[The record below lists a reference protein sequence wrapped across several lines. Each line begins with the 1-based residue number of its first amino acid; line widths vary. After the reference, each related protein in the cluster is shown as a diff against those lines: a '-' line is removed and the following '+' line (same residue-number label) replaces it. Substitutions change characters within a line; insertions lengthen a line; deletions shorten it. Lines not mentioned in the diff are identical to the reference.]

1 MDQRFHPTRDR
12 RVWQGPGQISRSRLA
27 DRSDPPRM
35 HSRPLVFLHPF
46 AVHLAAARRQRL
58 HKGSFHRSG
67 RLFARADAC
76 LSAAGESKTEGG
88 SKYRTIFHPRWLRSS
103 HFVLAS
109 PHFLFSET
117 KESPPA
123 NRPIHPPIAENNQL
137 DSRHNHGLP
146 TKPHH
151 ANQCLLHS

>member
-35 HSRPLVFLHPF
+35 HSRALVFLHPF
-46 AVHLAAARRQRL
+46 AVHLAAPRRQRL
-58 HKGSFHRSG
+58 HKRSFHRSG

-76 LSAAGESKTEGG
+76 LSAAGESETEGR
-88 SKYRTIFHPRWLRSS
+88 SKYRTIFHPLWLRSS
-103 HFVLAS
+103 HFVLAR

-117 KESPPA
+117 KQSAPAHPPM
-123 NRPIHPPIAENNQL
+123 HSPIAEIAPL
-137 DSRHNHGLP
+137 ASRPHRGLP
-146 TKPHH
+146 PHPPPPTPRPPPP
-151 ANQCLLHS
+151 

>member
-46 AVHLAAARRQRL
+46 AVHLAPSRRQWL

-76 LSAAGESKTEGG
+76 LSAAGESKTEGR
-88 SKYRTIFHPRWLRSS
+88 SKYRTIFHTRWLRSS
-103 HFVLAS
+103 HFVLAR

-117 KESPPA
+117 KESAPA
-123 NRPIHPPIAENNQL
+123 TRPMHSSIVEIDKLEL
-137 DSRHNHGLP
+137 RHHRGLAA
-146 TKPHH
+146 KPR
-151 ANQCLLHS
+151 AVNQCWRH